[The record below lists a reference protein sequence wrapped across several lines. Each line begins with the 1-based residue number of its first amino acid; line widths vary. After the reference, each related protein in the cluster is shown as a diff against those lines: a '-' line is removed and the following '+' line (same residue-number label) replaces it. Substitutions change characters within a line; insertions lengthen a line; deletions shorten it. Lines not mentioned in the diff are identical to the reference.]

1 MNKCAYRSKHNEI
14 VVSDGD
20 YMNIKNF
27 FQTKKRVESRITKLE
42 KEVEILKDQN
52 RRLHFSVEILLSRI
66 ISEKRDLSPSQSNE
80 EQNQVA

>member
-1 MNKCAYRSKHNEI
+1 MNKCAYRSIHDLR
-14 VVSDGD
+14 VASDRD
-20 YMNIKNF
+20 YMNIKKF
-27 FQTKKRVESRITKLE
+27 FQTRKRVESRITKLE

-66 ISEKRDLSPSQSNE
+66 ILEKRELSQSHSDE